1 MREKFTT
8 VDEYIQHFPSDVQ
21 TILEKV
27 RTTISA
33 VLPNAKEII
42 SYNIPTF
49 KGKKNIIH
57 FAAFAHHIGIYPII
71 QGTPEMMK
79 KLAPY
84 SKGKGTLQ
92 FSLDKPIPYDL
103 IAEVAKMREEE
114 VE

>member
-1 MREKFTT
+1 MRKKFTT
-8 VDEYIQHFPSDVQ
+8 IDEYIQHFPSDVQ
-21 TILEKV
+21 ILLEKI
-27 RTTISA
+27 RTTIRT
-33 VLPNAKEII
+33 VLPHAKEVI

-57 FAAFAHHIGIYPII
+57 FAAFAHHIGVYPII

-79 KLAPY
+79 KLAPF

-92 FSLDKPIPYDL
+92 FPLDKPIPYGL
-103 IAEVAKMREEE
+103 IADVAKMRAME